1 MTNVN
6 KRKETRMLS
15 IPTKNELVI
24 PQSQPKMKKPLGE
37 VQPSRVADVSGV
49 SRVRKQEGTSLYHA
63 CLCVDGSE

>member
-37 VQPSRVADVSGV
+37 VQPSRVADVSRGK
-49 SRVRKQEGTSLYHA
+49 SCS
-63 CLCVDGSE
+63 